1 MHYSG
6 DEDIRPKDTYF
17 LMPCLDAV
25 IYFFLTIGVKL
36 GDRIGVRNTVILT
49 FALHYSSYFI
59 LIFAKNFYLFLIS
72 MVMFGI
78 GHAISNLAVIKNC
91 WKYFPNNTG
100 LVYGIIVSGAG
111 ICSSIFTPLADFI
124 VINPEKEVVDKD
136 GFYPVKIA
144 MRLLKYLIIVTG
156 ILGIFGALS
165 IFFTFDKKDKVEKIG
180 KNAPILDEKDED
192 EKKEKSVESEK
203 EKEKEKE
210 KENENEKEND
220 KLVESE
226 KEKEKEDEDNK
237 GESKPNSEKNNK
249 RLWEA
254 FLSIKNLMFLCFC
267 FGSFCK

>member
-1 MHYSG
+1 
-6 DEDIRPKDTYF
+6 
-17 LMPCLDAV
+17 MPCLDAV

-36 GDRIGVRNTVILT
+36 GDKIGVRNTVIIT
-49 FALHYSSYFI
+49 FALHYLSYFI
-59 LIFAKNFYLFLIS
+59 LIFAQNFYLFLIS
-72 MVMFGI
+72 MIIFGI

-111 ICSSIFTPLADFI
+111 MCSSIFTPLADFI

-136 GFYPVKIA
+136 GFYPVYIA

-180 KNAPILDEKDED
+180 KNAPILDEKDDD
-192 EKKEKSVESEK
+192 EKNDKFVESEK
-203 EKEKEKE
+203 EKEKE
-210 KENENEKEND
+210 NENEND

-226 KEKEKEDEDNK
+226 KEKEKEDEGNK
-237 GESKPNSEKNNK
+237 GETKPSSEKNNK